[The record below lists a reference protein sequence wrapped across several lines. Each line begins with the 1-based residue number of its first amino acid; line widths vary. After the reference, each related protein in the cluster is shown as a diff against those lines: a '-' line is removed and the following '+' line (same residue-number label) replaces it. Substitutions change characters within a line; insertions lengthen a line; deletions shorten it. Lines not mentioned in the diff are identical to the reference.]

1 MGYVSP
7 LPPFS
12 RRLRLVIVAAL
23 LVVPGVARAQAVPR
37 TDTPRAGT
45 LRVTFEPVIT
55 TWDRE
60 FITDGHQQRIGASL
74 PTTVLVRKEQRIT
87 PLGLDFG
94 ITNRIAIGARFPL
107 VRVHTRESYPMDSTG
122 APLDSAGADSL
133 NALLADTTFAFA
145 PIGSTP
151 RNLHYFAGDFEL
163 EGKYRVIE
171 SHNFALS
178 GALIVRLPTGH
189 QDSPNWLFDI
199 STGDHQTDLELRVA
213 EELTL
218 FNRVWLNG
226 SVRLGR
232 QRPGTRE
239 RRIGPHDVLLIPHA
253 ALARLN
259 WDPGDYAAFDAAPM
273 YRFTRNFAVGF
284 TVGYYTQQRDHYTYR
299 SAQDSID
306 VATNLGAPVSASV
319 LDAGTAF
326 RWTRIGG
333 AMTYAAPGLE
343 GSLSIEQTV
352 TGAGGLV
359 PVATVFRIVLRT
371 SRWPF

>member
-1 MGYVSP
+1 VGIIKTVF
-7 LPPFS
+7 PPFFAITLAVS
-12 RRLRLVIVAAL
+12 SAAT
-23 LVVPGVARAQAVPR
+23 QAVPR

-55 TWDRE
+55 TWERE
-60 FITDGHQQRIGASL
+60 FTTTGEQRIGASL

-94 ITNRIAIGARFPL
+94 ITNRISIGARVSA
-107 VRVHTRESYPMDSTG
+107 VRQFTRESYPFDSTG
-122 APLDSAGADSL
+122 SVPADTAGKRQLDS
-133 NALLADTTFAFA
+133 LLADPTYAFA
-145 PIGSTP
+145 PIQSTP
-151 RNLHYFAGDFEL
+151 RNLHFFPGDFEL
-163 EGKYRVIE
+163 EAKYRMLE

-178 GALIVRLPTGH
+178 GAVVVRLPTGH
-189 QDSPNWLFDI
+189 QDSPNYLFDI
-199 STGDHQTDLELRVA
+199 STGDHQTDIELRVA

-226 SVRLGR
+226 AVRLGR
-232 QRPGTRE
+232 QRPGERE
-239 RRIGPHDVLLIPHA
+239 RRIGPQDSLLIPVA

-284 TVGYYTQQRDHYTYR
+284 TLGYYTQQRDRYTFR

-306 VATNLGAPVSASV
+306 VATNMGTPLSASV

-326 RWTRIGG
+326 RWTRLGV
-333 AMTYAAPGLE
+333 AMTYATPEVE
-343 GSLSIEQTV
+343 GSLSFEQTV

-359 PVATVFRIVLRT
+359 PVASVFRIVMRT
-371 SRWPF
+371 TRWPF

>member
-1 MGYVSP
+1 MIRTV
-7 LPPFS
+7 LPPFF
-12 RRLRLVIVAAL
+12 AL
-23 LVVPGVARAQAVPR
+23 ALVVTSAATQAVPR

-60 FITDGHQQRIGASL
+60 FTTTGEQRIGASL
-74 PTTVLVRKEQRIT
+74 PTTVIVHKEQRIT

-94 ITNRIAIGARFPL
+94 ITNRISIGARFPV
-107 VRVHTRESYPMDSTG
+107 VRQFTRESYPLDSTG
-122 APLDSAGADSL
+122 TEPADTAGARQLDS
-133 NALLADTTFAFA
+133 LLADTTYAFA
-145 PIGSTP
+145 AIQSTP
-151 RNLHYFAGDFEL
+151 RTMHFFPGDFEL
-163 EGKYRVIE
+163 EAKYRMLE
-171 SHNFALS
+171 SHNFSLS
-178 GALIVRLPTGH
+178 GAAIVRLPTGH

-199 STGDHQTDLELRVA
+199 STGDHQTDLELRVT

-218 FNRVWLNG
+218 FNRLWLNG

-232 QRPGTRE
+232 QRAGERE
-239 RRIGPHDVLLIPHA
+239 RRIGPQDSLLIPVA

-259 WDPGDYAAFDAAPM
+259 WDPGDYAAFDLAPL
-273 YRFTRNFAVGF
+273 YRFTRAFAVGF
-284 TVGYYTQQRDHYTYR
+284 TLGYYTQQRDRYTYR

-306 VATNLGAPVSASV
+306 VATNMGAPRSASM

-326 RWTRIGG
+326 RWTRIG
-333 AMTYAAPGLE
+333 AALTYATADVE
-343 GSLSIEQTV
+343 GSLSFEQTV

-359 PVATVFRIVLRT
+359 PVASVFRIVMRT

>member
-1 MGYVSP
+1 
-7 LPPFS
+7 LPPFIA
-12 RRLRLVIVAAL
+12 RLHLLTVGAVL
-23 LVVPGVARAQAVPR
+23 LVPTAARAQAVPR

-60 FITDGHQQRIGASL
+60 FTRDGQQAIGASL

-94 ITNRIAIGARFPL
+94 ITSRIAVGARFPI
-107 VRVHTRESYPMDSTG
+107 VRVFTRESF
-122 APLDSAGADSL
+122 PLDSAGENPADSAGAAAL
-133 NALLADTTFAFA
+133 QALLRDSVYQFDTIA
-145 PIGSTP
+145 STP
-151 RNLHYFAGDFEL
+151 RNLRYFAGDFEL
-163 EGKYRVIE
+163 EGKYRFIE
-171 SHNFALS
+171 SPNFALS

-189 QDSPNWLFDI
+189 QDSPNDLFDI
-199 STGDHQTDLELRVA
+199 STGNHQTDLELRFA

-218 FNRVWLNG
+218 FNRLWLNG

-232 QRPGTRE
+232 QRPGERE
-239 RRIGPHDVLLIPHA
+239 RRIGPQDSLLLPHA
-253 ALARLN
+253 SLARLN

-273 YRFTRNFAVGF
+273 YRFTPNFAVGF
-284 TVGYYTQQRDHYTYR
+284 TVGYYTQQRDRYTYR

-306 VATNLGAPVSASV
+306 VATRLGAPVSASV

-326 RWTRIGG
+326 RWTRLGA

-343 GSLSIEQTV
+343 GSVSIEQTV

-359 PVATVFRIVLRT
+359 PVATVFRIVMRT